1 MTPARLPDEVR
12 VELERVVRRW
22 QQLPLDHAL
31 RASGPVRALAQA
43 LADEVADAEARPRV
57 TLPEL
62 GPATLLHQLQVC
74 VYDASRYAAARL
86 HPEERQ
92 AGGIRD
98 LAERLAQVRRQI
110 S

>member
-1 MTPARLPDEVR
+1 MTAIPDEVR

-31 RASGPVRALAQA
+31 RASGPVRERAQA
-43 LADEVADAEARPRV
+43 QADEVADAEARPRE

-74 VYDASRYAAARL
+74 TYDAARL
-86 HPEERQ
+86 HPEGRQ
-92 AGGIRD
+92 SGGIRT
-98 LAERLAQVRRQI
+98 LAERLAQVRREI